1 MEEFTKEIIRVIKG
15 IPKGKV
21 ATYGQVSVMAG
32 KPLGARQVAWVL
44 HSLSKKEGLPW
55 QRVIG
60 SGGKISLPKGAGYEK
75 QRDLLQKEGVEISEK
90 GKVDLSRYL
99 WKGE

>member
-15 IPKGKV
+15 IPEGKV
-21 ATYGQVSVMAG
+21 ATYGQVSVIAG
-32 KPLGARQVAWVL
+32 KPQGARQVAWVL

-60 SGGKISLPKGAGYEK
+60 SGGKISLPRGAGFEE
-75 QRDLLQKEGVEISEK
+75 QRDLLIREGLEVSEK